1 MVVGAFGVGF
11 VRGSLSIVVWGGV
24 RIGEGEFVVFWML
37 VLELAGQQF
46 ARDSIIW

>member
-1 MVVGAFGVGF
+1 MVVEALGLECAQGGF
-11 VRGSLSIVVWGGV
+11 SIFVWGGESCW
-24 RIGEGEFVVFWML
+24 GWGLFWML